1 MAAEGVRRRAF
12 ISAAAAASAGLSSVM
27 RAGTGMTDSQPKQQ
41 PIRLGQIGTGHAHA
55 AKLSV
60 YRSSPDY
67 EVVGIVEPDVELRR
81 VAEQQPVFQGL
92 RWMTQEEL
100 LNQPGLQAVLVETQ
114 VRDSLAAAAACVA
127 AGCHVHLDKPAGE
140 SLPVFEK
147 LLADATAKG
156 LLLQM
161 GYMYRYNPGFLLL
174 QQLMRDGL
182 LGDVFE
188 VHTVMSKVVGAED
201 RRKLAEYAG
210 GMMFEL
216 GCHVLDQVIKVL
228 GPPEKVHPFPR
239 HSAANGDRLLDNML
253 AVLEY
258 PKVVA
263 TVRSS
268 GLEVDG
274 FSRRHFTVCGT
285 RGTLHIQ
292 PLDTPSARLS
302 LEAPYGNWKAGTQE
316 IALPKYTRYVD
327 DAADMARII
336 REEKSTDY
344 PPEHDLTVQRTL
356 LQACGVAPGSPSA

>member
-1 MAAEGVRRRAF
+1 MAAAGVPRRTF
-12 ISAAAAASAGLSSVM
+12 ISAAAAASAGLPSVLSA
-27 RAGTGMTDSQPKQQ
+27 RTAVNVSQPRQT
-41 PIRLGQIGTGHAHA
+41 PIRLGQIGTSHAHA
-55 AKLSV
+55 SKLSV
-60 YRSSPDY
+60 YRASPDY
-67 EVVGIVEPDVELRR
+67 EVVGIVEPDAALRR
-81 VAEQQPVFQGL
+81 AAEQQPVFQGL

-114 VRDSLAAAAACVA
+114 VRDSLAAASACVA

-140 SLPVFEK
+140 SLPIFEQ
-147 LLADATAKG
+147 LLTAATAKG

-174 QQLMRDGL
+174 QQLLQDGL

-188 VHTVMSKVVGAED
+188 VQTVMSKVVGAED

-216 GCHVLDQVIKVL
+216 GCHVMDQVIKLL
-228 GPPEKVHPFPR
+228 GPPQKVHPFPR
-239 HSAANGDRLLDNML
+239 HSATTDDRLLDNML

-258 PKVVA
+258 PRAVA
-263 TVRSS
+263 TLRSS

-274 FSRRHFTVCGT
+274 FGRRHFTVCGT

-292 PLDTPSARLS
+292 PLDNPAARLT
-302 LEAPYGNWKAGTQE
+302 LDAPHGSWKAGTQE
-316 IALPKYTRYVD
+316 IVLPKYTRYVD
-327 DAADMARII
+327 DAADMVRII
-336 REEKSTDY
+336 RGEKSADY

>member
-1 MAAEGVRRRAF
+1 MAAAGVPRRVF
-12 ISAAAAASAGLSSVM
+12 ISAAAAASAGLQSVIQAQP
-27 RAGTGMTDSQPKQQ
+27 RVAGSAKKQ
-41 PIRLGQIGTGHAHA
+41 PIRIGQIGTGHAHA
-55 AKLSV
+55 TKLLV

-67 EVVGIVEPDVELRR
+67 EVVGIVEPSAELRK
-81 VAEQQPVFQGL
+81 VAEQQPAFQGL

-114 VRDSLAAAAACVA
+114 VRDSLAAAAACIQ

-161 GYMYRYNPGFLLL
+161 GYMYRYNPGFQLLRQLL
-174 QQLMRDGL
+174 QQGL

-188 VHTVMSKVVGAED
+188 VHTVMSKVVGADD
-201 RRKLAEYAG
+201 RRKLAEYSG
-210 GMMFEL
+210 GMLFEL
-216 GCHVLDQVIKVL
+216 GCHVLDQVIGIL

-239 HSAANGDRLLDNML
+239 HSAANGDGLLDNML

-258 PKVVA
+258 PQAIA
-263 TVRSS
+263 TVKSS
-268 GLEVDG
+268 ALEVDG

-285 RGTLHIQ
+285 RGTLHLQ
-292 PLDTPSARLS
+292 PLDAPTARLS
-302 LEAPYGNWKAGTQE
+302 LDAPHGTWKAGTQD

-336 REEKSTDY
+336 RKEKPTDY
-344 PPEHDLTVQRTL
+344 PPHHDLAVQRTL
-356 LQACGVAPGSPSA
+356 LQACGVAPGSASA

>member
-1 MAAEGVRRRAF
+1 
-12 ISAAAAASAGLSSVM
+12 
-27 RAGTGMTDSQPKQQ
+27 
-41 PIRLGQIGTGHAHA
+41 
-55 AKLSV
+55 
-60 YRSSPDY
+60 
-67 EVVGIVEPDVELRR
+67 
-81 VAEQQPVFQGL
+81 
-92 RWMTQEEL
+92 
-100 LNQPGLQAVLVETQ
+100 
-114 VRDSLAAAAACVA
+114 
-127 AGCHVHLDKPAGE
+127 
-140 SLPVFEK
+140 
-147 LLADATAKG
+147 
-156 LLLQM
+156 
-161 GYMYRYNPGFLLL
+161 
-174 QQLMRDGL
+174 
-182 LGDVFE
+182 
-188 VHTVMSKVVGAED
+188 
-201 RRKLAEYAG
+201 
-210 GMMFEL
+210 
-216 GCHVLDQVIKVL
+216 
-228 GPPEKVHPFPR
+228 VHPFPR